1 MLKKQLIKTP
11 LFYALLTLCFLFST
25 QVNARSLPEFAELV
39 KQNGPAVVNIT
50 TTKTMNAQEM
60 IPERFRSPETEEL
73 FDDLMKRFFGEDGR
87 PGRPDRGQGQGEGG
101 EEENPYDFDSNAR
114 GSGFVLSADGYV
126 VTNHHVVDGADE
138 IIVKL
143 NDQRDFKA
151 ELVGSDKRSDI
162 ALLKIEAEDLPTLKI
177 GNSENVAVGEWVLAI
192 GSPFGFESSATSGI
206 ISATGRSL
214 PRDSYVPFIQTD
226 VAINPGNSGGPLFN
240 LDGEVIGINSQIY
253 SRSGGFMGVSFAIPV
268 NLAMDVIAQLKSGTK
283 VKRGWIGVYIQD
295 VNRDMARAMG
305 MLTPSGA
312 LVAQVMEGGPS
323 EGSLRS
329 GDVILSFNGK
339 RVRSA
344 TTLPTMVGVTNAG
357 QKVPLIVMR
366 DKKRVEIELTIGEL
380 PGEND
385 LANLGS
391 AKEKQAKEAVSTS
404 EEALGMQFADL
415 DELTQDE
422 TNLTRGVIVE
432 KVTGNPAEQA
442 GIEVGDVISML
453 NNRQVESAEQFAEL
467 AGDLPEGGTVAALVH
482 RDGDARF
489 IALKVE

>member
-1 MLKKQLIKTP
+1 MLKQVIKTP
-11 LFYALLTLCFLFST
+11 LLSALLALCFLLST
-25 QVNARSLPEFAELV
+25 QATARSLPEFADLV
-39 KQNGPAVVNIT
+39 KQNGPAVVNVT

-87 PGRPDRGQGQGEGG
+87 PPGGGLGPDEEG
-101 EEENPYDFDSNAR
+101 NPYDFDTNAR
-114 GSGFVLSADGYV
+114 GSGFVLSDDGYII
-126 VTNHHVVDGADE
+126 TNHHVVEGADE

-162 ALLKIEAEDLPTLKI
+162 ALLKIEAKDLPTLKI
-177 GNSENVAVGEWVLAI
+177 GDSEDIAVGEWVLAI

-268 NLAMDVIAQLKSGTK
+268 NLAMEVVEQLKSGTK

-295 VNRDMARAMG
+295 VNREMARAMG
-305 MLTPSGA
+305 MLMPSGA

-323 EGSLRS
+323 EGTLRA

-339 RVRSA
+339 RVRNA

-357 QKVPLIVMR
+357 QKVPVVVMR
-366 DKKRVEIELTIGEL
+366 DKERVEIELTIGEL
-380 PGEND
+380 PGED
-385 LANLGS
+385 ELANLGS
-391 AKEKQAKEAVSTS
+391 AGSTKEKEADSAS
-404 EEALGMQFADL
+404 AEALGMQFADL

-432 KVTGNPAEQA
+432 KVTGNPAKQA

-467 AGDLPEGGTVAALVH
+467 ADDLPEGGTVAALVH

>member
-1 MLKKQLIKTP
+1 MNCVSTAATISSNHSASWEFTDMLKQFIKTP
-11 LFYALLTLCFLFST
+11 LFYALFALCFVFST
-25 QVNARSLPEFAELV
+25 QVNARSLPEFADLV

-87 PGRPDRGQGQGEGG
+87 PGKPGQRQGPGRGEGG
-101 EEENPYDFDSNAR
+101 EDNPYDFDSNAR
-114 GSGFVLSADGYV
+114 GSGFVLSADGYI

-143 NDQRDFKA
+143 NDQRDFEAK
-151 ELVGSDKRSDI
+151 LIGSDKRSDI
-162 ALLKIEAEDLPTLKI
+162 ALLKIEAKDLPTLKI
-177 GNSENVAVGEWVLAI
+177 GDSENVAVGEWVLAI

-268 NLAMDVIAQLKSGTK
+268 NLAMDVVEQLKSGTK

-305 MLTPSGA
+305 MLMPSGA

-329 GDVILSFNGK
+329 GDVILQFNGK

-344 TTLPTMVGVTNAG
+344 TTLPTMVGMTNAG
-357 QKVPLIVMR
+357 QKVPLVVMR
-366 DKKRVEIELTIGEL
+366 DKERVEIELTIGEL
-380 PGEND
+380 PGENE

-391 AKEKQAKEAVSTS
+391 GRGKEAISAS

-415 DELTQDE
+415 DELTRDE
-422 TNLTRGVIVE
+422 TNLSRG
-432 KVTGNPAEQA
+432 
-442 GIEVGDVISML
+442 GDC
-453 NNRQVESAEQFAEL
+453 
-467 AGDLPEGGTVAALVH
+467 
-482 RDGDARF
+482 
-489 IALKVE
+489 